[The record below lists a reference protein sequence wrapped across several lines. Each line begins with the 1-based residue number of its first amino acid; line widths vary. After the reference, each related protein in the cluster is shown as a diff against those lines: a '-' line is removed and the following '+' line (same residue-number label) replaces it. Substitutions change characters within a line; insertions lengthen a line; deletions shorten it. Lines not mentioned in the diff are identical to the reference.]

1 MEAAKK
7 RNRQQSR
14 FDQPR
19 SILRHNY
26 AMTLDIIDNAIRR
39 HLRWVADFHSVLA
52 GTLTKDFDPET
63 ARDDTACAL
72 GEWFGSIESLEL
84 LGEDFHIRS
93 KALHATFHEIAAEV
107 VESLNANDPP
117 EVTKALISALEDL
130 SKSVVEFLEFAKKRL
145 LGVPPSWKS

>member
-72 GEWFGSIESLEL
+72 GEWFGSIESLE
-84 LGEDFHIRS
+84 
-93 KALHATFHEIAAEV
+93 IAAEV